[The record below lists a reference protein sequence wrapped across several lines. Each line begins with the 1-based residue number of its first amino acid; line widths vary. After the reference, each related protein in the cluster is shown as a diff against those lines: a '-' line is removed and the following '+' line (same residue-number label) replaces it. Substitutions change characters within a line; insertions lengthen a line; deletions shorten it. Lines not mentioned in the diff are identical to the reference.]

1 MLSINLKKN
10 YKNILWVKK
19 NLKFKKYIK
28 INRKNIN
35 VNVIYKNYPPC
46 GRIPCECL
54 LYLDLHRR
62 VEKERYLSCYN
73 SWFHFVN
80 TKKSDDS

>member
-1 MLSINLKKN
+1 M
-10 YKNILWVKK
+10 YQNI
-19 NLKFKKYIK
+19 IQQSR
-28 INRKNIN
+28 RKT
-35 VNVIYKNYPPC
+35 NVIYKNYPPC